1 MSSNYGKLKV
11 GTLME
16 CTHSKSIAYN
26 KGQTYKVVENESGQS
41 KAKGLVGND
50 GLFDPFSL
58 ICSSFKVADVNKQ
71 AIEHLKRGNEMKN
84 YVSKYSDAAKETH

>member
-16 CTHSKSIAYN
+16 CVHSESIAYT
-26 KGQTYKVVENESGQS
+26 KGQTYTVVESEFGQN
-41 KAKGLVGND
+41 KVKGLIGND

-58 ICSSFKVADVNKQ
+58 ICSSFKVADANKQ
-71 AIEHLKRGNEMKN
+71 AIEHLKEVKQ
-84 YVSKYSDAAKETH
+84 